1 MSDVQGITPVAEN
14 ASLGFLKD
22 SNGNNSSKR
31 LWGSL
36 SMVLG
41 LAMKVSF
48 AVFALTPWISAADVA
63 IRVPVALGAADGILM
78 AGAALLGFGVLEGF
92 KIGKQA

>member
-1 MSDVQGITPVAEN
+1 MSDTGIVPVAEDKPK
-14 ASLGFLKD
+14 GFLKD
-22 SNGNNSSKR
+22 AHGDNSSKR

-41 LAMKVSF
+41 LVMKVSF
-48 AVFALTPWISAADVA
+48 AVFALTPWINVTDVTVR
-63 IRVPVALGAADGILM
+63 IPVALGAADGILM
-78 AGAALLGFGVLEGF
+78 AGAALLGFGVLEGL

>member
-1 MSDVQGITPVAEN
+1 MSDITGIVPVAIG
-14 ASLGFLKD
+14 SPKGFLQD
-22 SNGNNSSKR
+22 SNGDNSSKR

-48 AVFALTPWISAADVA
+48 AIFALTPWIAIADVA
-63 IRVPVALGAADGILM
+63 VRIPVALGAADGILM
-78 AGAALLGFGVLEGF
+78 AGAALLGFGVLEGL

>member
-1 MSDVQGITPVAEN
+1 MSDTNIVPTAQNGAK
-14 ASLGFLKD
+14 GFLQD

-48 AVFALTPWISAADVA
+48 AILALTPWIDVADVA
-63 IRVPVALGAADGILM
+63 VRVPLALGAADGILM
-78 AGAALLGFGVLEGF
+78 AGAALLGFGVLEGL

>member
-1 MSDVQGITPVAEN
+1 MGDITGITPIAEN
-14 ASLGFLKD
+14 KALGFLKD
-22 SNGNNSSKR
+22 ANGNNSSKR

-41 LAMKVSF
+41 LTMKVSF
-48 AVFALTPWISAADVA
+48 AVFALTPWINVADVA
-63 IRVPVALGAADGILM
+63 VRIPVALGAADGILM

-92 KIGKQA
+92 KIGGKA